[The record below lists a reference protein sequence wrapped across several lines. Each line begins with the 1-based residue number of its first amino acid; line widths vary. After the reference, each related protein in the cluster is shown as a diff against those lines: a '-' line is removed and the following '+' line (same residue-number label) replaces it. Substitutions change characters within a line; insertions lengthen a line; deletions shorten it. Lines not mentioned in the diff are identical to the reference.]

1 MTACCYLYNPFYKSA
16 WHYRS
21 SLLNAMGISVA
32 VIAQDLELVQQA
44 VFTEPDDQSAWLY
57 HRWLVSGLA
66 KLYQSDESC
75 REEVL
80 ESLANEVLSIRELL
94 DVDPDSKWALLSLS
108 YVLGVQRSLGVE
120 SESEGAVSILA
131 EYIDIQNRLKLI
143 DPSRLGYYNFS
154 IASISK

>member
-1 MTACCYLYNPFYKSA
+1 MLPIVQPFLSSA

-21 SLLNAMGISVA
+21 SLLNAVGISVA

-66 KLYQSDESC
+66 KLYHSDESC

-94 DVDPDSKWALLSLS
+94 DVDSDSKWALLSLS

-120 SESEGAVSILA
+120 SEGAVSIRA

-143 DPSRLGYYNFS
+143 DPSRRGYYNFS
-154 IASISK
+154 IASISE